1 RTAPFTA
8 FIARGANVP
17 NPQPVEGHPPTTISG
32 MKAADPGA
40 KINLIEAPQANS
52 TGDANLSYPIEVPP
66 GRNGLQPSLAVTY
79 NSSHGNGWLGTG
91 WGLDLP
97 SIDTDT
103 RRGVPR
109 YDTGQI
115 DGTAGG
121 LETETYTLNGAQLA
135 PVANRG
141 ALVPRT
147 AEKSFSQRV
156 EGAFLKIVRHA
167 SSPSTYWWEV
177 TAKDG

>member
-17 NPQPVEGHPPTTISG
+17 NPQPVEGHPPPPISG

-91 WGLDLP
+91 WGLDIP
-97 SIDTDT
+97 SIDIDT
-103 RRGVPR
+103 RWGVPR

-121 LETETYTLNGAQLA
+121 PSNPTAQASA
-135 PVANRG
+135 PPPA
-141 ALVPRT
+141 PR
-147 AEKSFSQRV
+147 A
-156 EGAFLKIVRHA
+156 
-167 SSPSTYWWEV
+167 P
-177 TAKDG
+177 